1 MNQQQAKAA
10 IERELELELFPNYSS
25 RDDNNPDEELG
36 HFMCYEAVANPLA
49 QIEDRT
55 EPITIKVYDS
65 GEVQLYHDA
74 TPYPLKVHSQ
84 EQRRYMSMFMN
95 ECPTAV
101 ELLTKED
108 WQGLVNQLLEEYGD

>member
-1 MNQQQAKAA
+1 MNQQQAKEA

-25 RDDNNPDEELG
+25 KDDNCPDEELG

-74 TPYPLKVHSQ
+74 TPYPLKAHSQ
-84 EQRRYMSMFMN
+84 RQCREMSMALN
-95 ECPTAV
+95 ESPIGHRH
-101 ELLTKED
+101 LTKED
-108 WQGLVNQLLEEYGD
+108 WQGIINQLLSEYGD